1 MYLEY
6 WNLKHEPF
14 QNVTD
19 IRFAYLS
26 DQHREGLARLVYL
39 VKGRKLGGVLVG
51 PFGVGKSMVLELLAE
66 YMADQP
72 QTRFFRFDA
81 LPGGVMVLAKQ
92 IAEQLKIVPLPSNVA
107 ESLTAIRQ
115 YCQEGRPAFHHAVLM
130 IDEAQMIRD
139 SDAFDFIHLLTN
151 IRTSEKGASE
161 PREYPAFT
169 VILSGHNRL
178 ANDIRSHESLQ
189 QRLQL
194 LWQLEPLSENQTFQY
209 VQHRIHVAGG
219 DIWIFDEAALA
230 EVYRGSQGL
239 PRVINNICDIALL
252 LGQAAH
258 VPRVGRDIV
267 LQAIHDVQA
276 VEGSA
281 PTSSLPPPPDGRP

>member
-6 WNLKHEPF
+6 WNLKQEPF

-19 IRFAYLS
+19 VRFAYLS

-72 QTRFFRFDA
+72 ETRFFRFDA

-92 IAEQLKIVPLPSNVA
+92 IVEQFQIAPPPSNVA
-107 ESLTAIRQ
+107 EALTALQRH
-115 YCQEGRPAFHHAVLM
+115 CQEGRPAFHHAVLM

-139 SDAFDFIHLLTN
+139 PEAFDFIHLLTN
-151 IRTSEKGASE
+151 MRTVEKGASE
-161 PREYPAFT
+161 PKEYPAFT

-178 ANDIRSHESLQ
+178 AEDIRRHESLQ

-194 LWQLEPLSENQTFQY
+194 LWHLEPLNENQTFQY
-209 VQHRIHVAGG
+209 VQHRVHVAGG
-219 DIWIFDEAALA
+219 DIWIFDEAALS
-230 EVYRGSQGL
+230 EVYRGSRGL
-239 PRVINNICDIALL
+239 PRLINNICDIALL
-252 LGQAAH
+252 LGQVAR
-258 VPRVGRDIV
+258 VPRIGRDIV

-276 VEGSA
+276 SEGA
-281 PTSSLPPPPDGRP
+281 PPPVSSQP

>member
-6 WNLKHEPF
+6 WNLKSEPF

-26 DQHREGLARLVYL
+26 EQHREGLARLVYL
-39 VKGRKLGGVLVG
+39 VKSRKLGGCLVG

-81 LPGGVMVLAKQ
+81 LPGGVMVLARQ
-92 IAEQLKIVPLPSNVA
+92 ILEQFGVHKPPASVA
-107 ESLTAIRQ
+107 EALQAVQAFCR
-115 YCQEGRPAFHHAVLM
+115 EARPSFTQAVLM

-139 SDAFDFIHLLTN
+139 PDAFDFIHLLTN
-151 IRTSEKGASE
+151 IRVPAKESQG
-161 PREYPAFT
+161 EYPAFT
-169 VILSGHNRL
+169 VILAGHSKL
-178 ANDIRSHESLQ
+178 ADDIANHESLQ

-194 LWQLEPLSENQTFQY
+194 LWRLDPLDKQQTFQY
-209 VQHRIHVAGG
+209 IQHRMHVAGG
-219 DIWIFDEAALA
+219 DIWVFEEPALG
-230 EVYRGSQGL
+230 EVFKGSRGL
-239 PRVINNICDIALL
+239 PRIINNICDIALL

-258 VPRVGRDIV
+258 LPRITRDV
-267 LQAIHDVQA
+267 VHQASRDVQA
-276 VEGSA
+276 PG
-281 PTSSLPPPPDGRP
+281 LQPPLESEDTRNPA